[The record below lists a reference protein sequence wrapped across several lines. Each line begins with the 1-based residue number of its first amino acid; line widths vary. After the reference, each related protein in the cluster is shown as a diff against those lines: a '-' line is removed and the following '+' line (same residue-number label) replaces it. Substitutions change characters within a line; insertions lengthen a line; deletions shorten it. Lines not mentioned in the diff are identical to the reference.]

1 MTLTRSIE
9 RDLSKLVDSEHYL
22 FTLRDLAGLMPGRSE
37 AALKALVG
45 RLTADGVLERL
56 CRGLYLYPGVHYPS
70 DLVLYHSAA
79 RLRADALCYLSLESV
94 LSDAGV
100 ISQIPMN
107 WITLMTSG
115 RSGELAC
122 GRFGM
127 IEFIHTRKSPESL
140 AGALV
145 YDSRC
150 RLWRATVA
158 QAMIDMRDARRS
170 MELVNLE
177 VLNELV

>member
-9 RDLSKLVDSEHYL
+9 RDLSKLADPEHYL
-22 FTLRDLAGLMPGRSE
+22 FTLRDLAGFMPGRSE
-37 AALKALVG
+37 AALKAMVG
-45 RLTADGVLERL
+45 RMTSDGVLERL
-56 CRGLYLYPGVHYPS
+56 CRGLYLYPSVHYPS
-70 DLVLYHSAA
+70 DLVLYHAAA
-79 RLRADALCYLSLESV
+79 RLRADELCYLSLESV

-115 RSGELAC
+115 RSGKITC
-122 GRFGM
+122 GRFGT
-127 IEFIHTRKSPESL
+127 IEFIHTRKSPKAL

-170 MELVNLE
+170 MELIDQE